1 MADFSPRDLQSEI
14 FTAFDTYWT
23 AAYPDVPICWPNTE
37 FDPSDLKP
45 GLEDAWVRVFST
57 GITDDGH
64 RPLSSSVATNFFQE
78 QGRFTIET
86 YVRQGRGLGQVND
99 LAYAAQGFLD
109 GSARFATVIFRNR
122 TAAQHVGGDGAW
134 YQVIQAAD
142 WVYFTDRAAP

>member
-1 MADFSPRDLQSEI
+1 MSDLSPRAIQDDI
-14 FTAFDTYWT
+14 FSAFDTYWT
-23 AAYPDVPICWPNTE
+23 ALYPAVPIAWPNTP
-37 FDPSDLKP
+37 FDPEAEAP
-45 GLEDAWVRVFST
+45 GLDDAWVRVFST
-57 GITDDGH
+57 GFTDFGH
-64 RPLSSSVATNFFQE
+64 VPFSGSVATNFFRE

-99 LAYAAQGFLD
+99 LAYAAQGFMD
-109 GSARFATVIFRNR
+109 GARVSNVIFSNR